1 MTQSAYSHP
10 QSTVAATSNCSAE
23 VEYQNEAM
31 SYRWTFIG
39 GVLSIL
45 LCPIGFL
52 LILAG
57 LYKAN
62 VLVFLCAGHPLM
74 GLLAQIGPTEGS
86 ALVLIAFLLLWPLEW
101 LFYGYLV
108 DSLASTKDLKAKS
121 ATSESTIH
129 VIDGSV
135 EQTHSGATMSIA
147 GERPDYQSNRSHSN
161 FNFFES
167 VGAIFLVTTGII
179 LIAVGVFLFN
189 LSSMGP
195 FLGFSLCGGG
205 VFLAFMGITMK
216 RTQ

>member
-1 MTQSAYSHP
+1 MTQSTYSLP
-10 QSTVAATSNCSAE
+10 ESTVAATSSLSEE

-45 LCPIGFL
+45 LWPIGFL

-62 VLVFLCAGHPLM
+62 FLVFLCAGHPLM

-86 ALVLIAFLLLWPLEW
+86 GEALIAFLLLWPLEW

-108 DSLASTKDLKAKS
+108 DSLASTKDLRAKS
-121 ATSESTIH
+121 ATSESTSY

-135 EQTHSGATMSIA
+135 EQSHPSSTMSLTS
-147 GERPDYQSNRSHSN
+147 RRLDYLPNRSHSN

-167 VGAIFLVTTGII
+167 VGAIFLVTTGVI

-195 FLGFSLCGGG
+195 FLGFSLSGGG
-205 VFLAFMGITMK
+205 VFLGFMGITMK

>member
-1 MTQSAYSHP
+1 MTQTYSHP
-10 QSTVAATSNCSAE
+10 KSTVAATSSDSAE

-57 LYKAN
+57 LYQAN
-62 VLVFLCAGHPLM
+62 FLVFLCAGHPLM

-86 ALVLIAFLLLWPLEW
+86 GEVLIAFLLLWPLEW
-101 LFYGYLV
+101 LFYGYLI
-108 DSLASTKDLKAKS
+108 DSLAPTKDLSAKP
-121 ATSESTIH
+121 ATSETSSY
-129 VIDGSV
+129 VIDRSV
-135 EQTHSGATMSIA
+135 EQPHPESTMSITS
-147 GERPDYQSNRSHSN
+147 ERPDYPPNRSHSN
-161 FNFFES
+161 FSFFES

-179 LIAVGVFLFN
+179 LIAVGVFLFK

-195 FLGFSLCGGG
+195 VLGFSLSGAG
-205 VFLAFMGITMK
+205 VLLAFMGITMK